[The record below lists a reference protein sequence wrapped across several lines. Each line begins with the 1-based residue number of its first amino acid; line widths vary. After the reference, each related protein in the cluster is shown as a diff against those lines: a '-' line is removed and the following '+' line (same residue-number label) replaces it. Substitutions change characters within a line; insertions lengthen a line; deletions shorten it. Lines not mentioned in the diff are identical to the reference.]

1 MRPSRAWRCGSVSDR
16 GGEAPAPGL
25 ATTAPGR
32 ADGGPAGRAV
42 AGGTGACVA
51 AGAAT
56 SAGFAGALAGRPP
69 AAGAVL
75 PSPGGTGAVP
85 CPPSSA
91 SGADAAAARWTARW
105 LAFGHSSASIC
116 GHQDLLPGP
125 DTLVRD
131 DGRSTGQR
139 TQQSNS
145 RRLLES
151 LEQSIDII
159 DVFALGQHRRGEP
172 LLFAPHRTPFIAPPT
187 APPYSQPYRK
197 AGIGWQRRADR
208 TSQAACP
215 SCRRVSGRERC
226 TRRTSY
232 AAD

>member
-42 AGGTGACVA
+42 AGGTGACAA
-51 AGAAT
+51 AGTAT
-56 SAGFAGALAGRPP
+56 SADFAGALAGRPP
-69 AAGAVL
+69 AAGAAL
-75 PSPGGTGAVP
+75 PSPSGTGAVS

-91 SGADAAAARWTARW
+91 ESGADAAAARWTARW

-116 GHQDLLPGP
+116 GHQDLLPIP
-125 DTLVRD
+125 NTLVIKR
-131 DGRSTGQR
+131 RQVRGQR
-139 TQQSNS
+139 AQQNNS

-159 DVFALGQHRRGEP
+159 DVFALGQHCRGES
-172 LLFAPHRTPFIAPPT
+172 LLFAPH
-187 APPYSQPYRK
+187 
-197 AGIGWQRRADR
+197 
-208 TSQAACP
+208 
-215 SCRRVSGRERC
+215 
-226 TRRTSY
+226 
-232 AAD
+232 